1 MKIFIKKYSILL
13 IVLVG
18 LQGLMKMFVISQLQF
33 ILMNFGIELNETVYL
48 TNLIVINIPYLTNI
62 IIAMVIL
69 SDLLKNK
76 IKGFPVVILS
86 VFSYF
91 AGVILFL
98 FLIDNKIS
106 SNDK

>member
-1 MKIFIKKYSILL
+1 
-13 IVLVG
+13 
-18 LQGLMKMFVISQLQF
+18 
-33 ILMNFGIELNETVYL
+33 MNFGIELNETVYL